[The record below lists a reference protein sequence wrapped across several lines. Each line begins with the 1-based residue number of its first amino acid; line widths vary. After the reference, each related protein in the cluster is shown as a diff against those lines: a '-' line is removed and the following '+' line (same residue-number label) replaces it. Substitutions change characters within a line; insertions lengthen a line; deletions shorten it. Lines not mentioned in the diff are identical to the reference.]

1 VCGRYSIVPGPSMS
15 ALLDE
20 LEAPASIPEQ
30 YNIAPTE
37 SVPIIYEQDGQRECH
52 LARWWLTPSWSSG
65 PSTKYAM
72 FNARSETLNT
82 SRAYKGSFRHK
93 RCVMPVTSF
102 IEWQKVDGGKQPIE
116 IYRADKPILFAGLWD
131 CWNEELIS
139 CSIVTTKA
147 AKSVEPIHNRMP
159 VLLDL
164 TGAKQ
169 WLDTAA
175 ELNDL
180 YPLFADKLPYELLA
194 RPVQQDIN
202 SSRNKSAAIPIDNSQ
217 VMVLN

>member
-1 VCGRYSIVPGPSMS
+1 MCGRYSVVPSPGMS
-15 ALLDE
+15 ALLGE
-20 LEAPASIPEQ
+20 LEVSGSIPEQ

-52 LARWWLTPSWSSG
+52 LARWWLTPGWSSG

-72 FNARSETLNT
+72 FNARSETINT

-102 IEWQKVDGGKQPIE
+102 IEWQKVNGGKRPIE
-116 IYRADKPILFAGLWD
+116 IYRADKPMLFAGLWD

-139 CSIVTTKA
+139 CSIVTTTA
-147 AKSVEPIHNRMP
+147 AKSVEPIHSRMP

-169 WLDTAA
+169 WLDSAT
-175 ELNDL
+175 ELNEL
-180 YPLFADKLPYELLA
+180 YPLFTDKLPYELRA
-194 RPVQQDIN
+194 RPVQQGIN
-202 SSRNKSAAIPIDNSQ
+202 NSRNKTAAIPIEGSQ
-217 VMVLN
+217 VMLLS